1 MAGFFEK
8 LKKGMEN
15 DALKINNDDISNK
28 KNETKNIGCF
38 KEEIQKKEEICSPAG
53 IKNAD
58 VENNNLKSNFN
69 IKPISKMPAKEIS
82 FKKISDQEE
91 EKEDW
96 LESEGQL
103 AVDVFQTENELVIQ
117 APIAGIKVDDI
128 DIIIEEEVVTI
139 KGARKNPFAEK
150 PTGYFIQECWWGP
163 FSRKI
168 ILPLDADSARADA
181 SMKEGILTIR
191 IPKIIR
197 EKKRKVSIRE

>member
-1 MAGFFEK
+1 MTFFEK

-15 DALKINNDDISNK
+15 SASAMDKSGVLDK
-28 KNETKNIGCF
+28 KNAPKSTTCF
-38 KEEIQKKEEICSPAG
+38 EKEPSDDTMNTEAKS
-53 IKNAD
+53 D
-58 VENNNLKSNFN
+58 LKSNFS
-69 IKPISKMPAKEIS
+69 IKPISQMSAKETP
-82 FKKISDQEE
+82 FKKTSPENKEE
-91 EKEDW
+91 KKEDW

-128 DIIIEEEVVTI
+128 DVIIEEEVITI
-139 KGARKNPFAEK
+139 KGTRKNPFTEK
-150 PTGYFIQECWWGP
+150 STGYFIQECWWGP